1 MRRLMRAR
9 RLATIAISALALG
22 LAACGDDSD
31 GGGGSNSAIDGDP
44 STKLPSSLAN
54 AANAKDAPKKS
65 TGKKFDA
72 EKLQAVST
80 DVSKKPKIA
89 KPPATDPPEELQI
102 IDVVD
107 GKGAAA
113 KKGDDV
119 EVQYVGVTFSEGK
132 EFDAS
137 WGRPDPFAFKLGEG
151 QVIKGWDEGVKGMKV
166 GGRRQLVI
174 PAEQAYGSAGSPPNI
189 GPDEALVF
197 VIDLKKIT

>member
-1 MRRLMRAR
+1 MRAR
-9 RLATIAISALALG
+9 RLATIAFATLALG
-22 LAACGDDSD
+22 AAGCGDDS
-31 GGGGSNSAIDGDP
+31 GGGGSDGSAIDGDP
-44 STKLPSSLAN
+44 STKLPSDLAN
-54 AANAKDAPKKS
+54 AANAKPEAKKS

-72 EKLQAVST
+72 TKLADIST

-102 IDVVD
+102 VDVVD

-132 EFDAS
+132 EFDTS
-137 WGRPDPFAFKLGEG
+137 WGRPDPFAFKLGQG
-151 QVIKGWDEGVKGMKV
+151 QVIKGWDEGVKGMKL
-166 GGRRQLVI
+166 GGRRMLVI
-174 PAEQAYGSAGSPPNI
+174 PADQAYGSAGSPPNI

-197 VIDLKKIT
+197 VIDLKKLK